1 MSSQQTDRSTP
12 ATLLEAPAEAGRR
25 SRPGLDLAA
34 ISGLVVIAGIIEFW
48 LRDLLN
54 RPFFYDEAWR
64 AYDISLGT
72 GFFSH
77 LNESGAP
84 LALGWVAIEDASR
97 LALGNTEAGLRG
109 PMFLALPVL
118 GIATYLLARKWL
130 GVAVSF
136 CVAALLIVNP
146 WTVNNALQLKSY
158 SYEGI
163 LTVATIALILLVER
177 KTWRPVPL
185 LLLYAALGLTA
196 VFSLPNLFILGPLLL
211 LDLVRAIRSR
221 DRLWLRIAGEAV
233 AGLIALAHYALFV
246 RPQAEVASTS
256 FWLSNYAP
264 KQPGPFFHF
273 VIQQLVGFDPLMVT
287 GVATAE
293 NQFPTYTLPTV
304 AHELLAAG
312 ILILLAAGVWAAV
325 RDAAA
330 RVIVVA
336 LGGALLLEL
345 IASTVRRWPFGMTR
359 VSLFL
364 LPLFYVLL
372 GIGAVWLARAAL
384 GRLAGLSR
392 LARRGRLAW
401 WQVPAC
407 AAFLAVLVAILVPG
421 GTATA
426 RALMETHHM
435 QSRPTEFSYV
445 KAAVAKA
452 RKRIVPGDL
461 TIVRTDR
468 HQSMWYAEGW
478 LYYMN
483 NYQGYPASV
492 ARLPRI
498 PDSDSISVYR
508 LTPASVAAFLTAHPH
523 SPAIYLLE
531 LDAKVAKS
539 LPAFMHKQDLRTLKQ
554 FGYCP
559 VRSSSYPLFG
569 NVVVF
574 TQGACHGT

>member
-1 MSSQQTDRSTP
+1 VSSQQTDRSTP
-12 ATLLEAPAEAGRR
+12 ATLLEAPAEADRR
-25 SRPGLDLAA
+25 RRPGLDLAA

-64 AYDISLGT
+64 AYDITLGT

-77 LNESGAP
+77 LSDSGAP

-97 LALGNTEAGLRG
+97 LVLGNTEAGLRA

-163 LTVATIALILLVER
+163 FTVATIALILLVER

-196 VFSLPNLFILGPLLL
+196 VFSLPNLFILAPLLL
-211 LDLVRAIRSR
+211 LDLIRAVRSR
-221 DRLWLRIAGEAV
+221 DRLWLRIAGEAL
-233 AGLIALAHYALFV
+233 AGLIALAHYALFI
-246 RPQAEVASTS
+246 RPQAGVANTS
-256 FWLSNYAP
+256 FWFHNYAP
-264 KQPGPFFHF
+264 HQPGPFVHF
-273 VIQQLVGFDPLMVT
+273 AVQQLVGFDPLLVT

-293 NQFPTYTLPTV
+293 NQAPIYTLPTV
-304 AHELLAAG
+304 AHELLAVG

-372 GIGAVWLARAAL
+372 GIGAVWLAHAAL
-384 GRLAGLSR
+384 GRLAVLGR

-401 WQVPAC
+401 WQVPALL
-407 AAFLAVLVAILVPG
+407 AFMAVLAAILVPG
-421 GTATA
+421 GEATA
-426 RALMETHHM
+426 QALSETHHM
-435 QSRPTEFSYV
+435 QDKPTEFSNV
-445 KAAVAKA
+445 KAAVARA
-452 RKRIVPGDL
+452 RKEIVPGDVA
-461 TIVRTDR
+461 IVRTDR

-483 NYQGYPASV
+483 YYQGYPASV
-492 ARLPRI
+492 ATLPRI
-498 PDSDSISVYR
+498 SGTDTISVYR
-508 LTPASVAAFLTAHPH
+508 LTPASVAAFLAAHPH
-523 SPAIYLLE
+523 SPAIFLVD
-531 LDAKVAKS
+531 LDARVPKY
-539 LPAFMHKQDLRTLKQ
+539 LPAFLYKQDLRTLEPD
-554 FGYCP
+554 GYCP
-559 VRSSSYPLFG
+559 VSKSAYPLLG
-569 NVVVF
+569 RVVVLKPG
-574 TQGACHGT
+574 TCHGT

>member
-1 MSSQQTDRSTP
+1 VSSQQTDRSMP
-12 ATLLEAPAEAGRR
+12 VTLLEAPADTGRR
-25 SRPGLDLAA
+25 WGPGADLAA
-34 ISGLVVIAGIIEFW
+34 IFGLLVIAGVIEFW

-64 AYDISLGT
+64 AYDITLGT

-77 LNESGAP
+77 LSESGAP

-97 LALGNTEAGLRG
+97 LVLGNTEAGLRA

-118 GIATYLLARKWL
+118 AIATYLLARRWL

-136 CVAALLIVNP
+136 CVAALLVVNP

-211 LDLVRAIRSR
+211 LDLIRAIRSR
-221 DRLWLRIAGEAV
+221 DRLWLRIAGQAL
-233 AGLIALAHYALFV
+233 AGLIALAHYALFI
-246 RPQAEVASTS
+246 RPQAGVASTS
-256 FWLSNYAP
+256 FWFRNYAP
-264 KQPGPFFHF
+264 HHLGPFVHF
-273 VIQQLVGFDPLMVT
+273 AIQQLVGFDPLMVT
-287 GVATAE
+287 GVGTAE
-293 NQFPTYTLPTV
+293 NQPPIYKLPTV
-304 AHELLAAG
+304 DHELLAVG
-312 ILILLAAGVWAAV
+312 ILVLLAAGVWAAV

-330 RVIVVA
+330 RTIVIA
-336 LGGALLLEL
+336 LGGALVLEL

-384 GRLAGLSR
+384 EGVAGLSR
-392 LARRGRLAW
+392 LVRRNRLAW
-401 WQVPAC
+401 WQVPAFL
-407 AAFLAVLVAILVPG
+407 AFLAVLGAILGPG
-421 GTATA
+421 GEATA
-426 RALMETHHM
+426 QALSETHHI
-435 QSRPTEFSYV
+435 QAKPNEFSYV
-445 KAAVAKA
+445 KAAVARA
-452 RKRIVPGDL
+452 RKEIVPGDVA
-461 TIVRTDR
+461 IVRTDR
-468 HQSMWYAEGW
+468 RQAMWYAEGW

-483 NYQGYPASV
+483 DYQGYPASV

-498 PDSDSISVYR
+498 SGSDTIAVYR
-508 LTPASVAAFLTAHPH
+508 ITPSAVAAFLAAHPH
-523 SPAIYLLE
+523 SPAIFLVD
-531 LDAKVAKS
+531 LDAKIPKNY
-539 LPAFMHKQDLRTLKQ
+539 PAFLYKQDLRTLEPD
-554 FGYCP
+554 GYCP
-559 VRSSSYPLFG
+559 VSKSAYPGLG
-569 NVVVF
+569 RVVVLKPG
-574 TQGACHGT
+574 TCHGT